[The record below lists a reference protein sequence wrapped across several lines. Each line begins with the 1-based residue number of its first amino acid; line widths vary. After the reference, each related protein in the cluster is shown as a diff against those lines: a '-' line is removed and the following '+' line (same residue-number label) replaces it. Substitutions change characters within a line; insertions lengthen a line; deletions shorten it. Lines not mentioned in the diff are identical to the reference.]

1 MFSLSD
7 IDMTTARDF
16 IDWLIELCVTHDI
29 PTNDTLL
36 NLCEDVSRYM
46 YSCVF
51 HRRCCICGKKADIHE
66 VEKVG
71 MGRNRTK
78 IHHLNQ
84 AVQPLCRSHHME
96 EENLGQKAFDEKYHL
111 QFIRLDTNL
120 CKKLNITLLLENL
133 RMIGSMIFLL
143 EKIKSHNLSV
153 CLDFGHANVWCY
165 SPMDLIKKY
174 KNRIQGVHMHDNNG
188 EVGNDQ
194 HLIPFQGKINWE
206 KCVKALYKYYD
217 GPISLEIDNFKTEE
231 YKYDNIDKYLND
243 AYNSAINLT
252 KFI

>member
-1 MFSLSD
+1 MKTTAKITDWDGERWLGIECSDDIFDYLKRKNADEVVIEIPDGRKISPKQRRKIFALVADISEFCSGYGNNKDRMMKETLRQMKLLYVIDKSDTESIRRQLTLNYCNLSDIDMFSLSD

-16 IDWLIELCVTHDI
+16 IDWLIELCVKHDI

-71 MGRNRTK
+71 LGRNRTK

-120 CKKLNITLLLENL
+120 CKKL
-133 RMIGSMIFLL
+133 
-143 EKIKSHNLSV
+143 K
-153 CLDFGHANVWCY
+153 W
-165 SPMDLIKKY
+165 
-174 KNRIQGVHMHDNNG
+174 RI
-188 EVGNDQ
+188 
-194 HLIPFQGKINWE
+194 
-206 KCVKALYKYYD
+206 
-217 GPISLEIDNFKTEE
+217 
-231 YKYDNIDKYLND
+231 
-243 AYNSAINLT
+243 
-252 KFI
+252 